1 MRTGTT
7 FGLSPTR
14 HLIFL
19 FLFLALSLRALAD
32 DPVNTSRTWDR
43 EVARI
48 VYAQCASCHRQGG
61 TAFSLTT
68 YRDAR
73 PWATAIKQDVLERK
87 MPPWGAVKGFGKFRN
102 DQALTQAQIE
112 LIQNWVDGGAPEGDP
127 SDLPRQPAVL
137 LVPSSQHRPGE
148 IEISGAYK
156 FRRPFNLDGFWLKTM
171 PATKSSQI
179 VAVLPDGEIDPL
191 VWLYNYDTQY
201 GHPFLLQKPL
211 LLPAGAVIR
220 GLPAGATLIL
230 LPVVRGAERAT
241 TAKN

>member
-1 MRTGTT
+1 MQTGTT

-19 FLFLALSLRALAD
+19 FLFVALSRPAPAD

-48 VYAQCASCHRQGG
+48 VYAKCASCHRQGG
-61 TAFSLTT
+61 TAFSLMT

-73 PWATAIKQDVLERK
+73 PWASAIKQDVLGRK
-87 MPPWGAVKGFGKFRN
+87 MPPWGAVKGFGTFRN

-127 SDLPRQPAVL
+127 SDLPRQPAIS
-137 LVPSSQHRPGE
+137 LVPSSQHRAGE
-148 IEISGAYK
+148 IEISDAYK
-156 FRRPFNLDGFWLKTM
+156 LTRPFNLDGFLTKTI
-171 PATKSSQI
+171 PATSSSQI

-191 VWLYNYDTQY
+191 VWLHNYDTQY
-201 GHPFLLQKPL
+201 GHPFLLKKPL
-211 LLPAGAVIR
+211 LLPAGTIIR

-230 LPVVRGAERAT
+230 LPVLRGAERAI
-241 TAKN
+241 AGKE